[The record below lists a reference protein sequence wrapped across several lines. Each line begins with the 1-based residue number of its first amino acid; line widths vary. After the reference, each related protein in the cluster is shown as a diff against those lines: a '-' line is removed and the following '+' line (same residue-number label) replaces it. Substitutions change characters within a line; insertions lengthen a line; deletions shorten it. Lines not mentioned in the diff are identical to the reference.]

1 MAKLKC
7 AEFCKS
13 LSYVCDT
20 HHLRRICALNLLCA
34 PAYAEKQ
41 ICFVGAMS
49 FRAYIVHF
57 GALRG
62 YKLICLFMNV
72 APYIFSEY
80 ICLRRDVAIC
90 SYKGRAGSLLRAFTH
105 ICSLCQCV
113 TVRKIAL
120 TNFCRFC
127 LSAHSDFA
135 FLCFLKINALQCIR
149 VRLAAIFVFMAF

>member
-1 MAKLKC
+1 M
-7 AEFCKS
+7 
-13 LSYVCDT
+13 
-20 HHLRRICALNLLCA
+20 
-34 PAYAEKQ
+34 
-41 ICFVGAMS
+41 
-49 FRAYIVHF
+49 
-57 GALRG
+57 
-62 YKLICLFMNV
+62 
-72 APYIFSEY
+72 
-80 ICLRRDVAIC
+80 AIC

-149 VRLAAIFVFMAF
+149 VRLAANFVFYGILRRFYIVYARARPSAYNINNILTAAQTNKKRMPRTARRPPRRAGQKQCKIGTKRLQKLTNILQLTKKIFEKSILLQLYYK